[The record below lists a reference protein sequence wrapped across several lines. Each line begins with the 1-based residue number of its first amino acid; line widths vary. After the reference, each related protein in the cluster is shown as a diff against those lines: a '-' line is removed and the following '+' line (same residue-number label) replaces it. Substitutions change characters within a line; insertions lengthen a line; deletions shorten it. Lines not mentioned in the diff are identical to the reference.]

1 MTREANVLV
10 LCANIRTIKEYKC
23 LEILQRLCV
32 DDNVIKGCKYWTSLN
47 LYYAG
52 MELAKHNIL
61 PTKTTGTITPNTV
74 MIPGNTNT
82 NSIVSVS
89 HNVLPDELGN
99 IKKNNLEAVFPKFF
113 DLVINENCPRSE
125 GSGFAI
131 TPKDL
136 FPVINEC
143 MKLDGYYIDK
153 EIAREHFGSHGF
165 QLLYKDLLKKESK
178 PVNITAAGETA
189 NWVVFKF
196 RTVGSPKSR
205 EKSIGKTVSARGVK
219 KGNKKSQKKRKK
231 RKYHH

>member
-1 MTREANVLV
+1 MTREANILV

-23 LEILQRLCV
+23 LEILQRLCI
-32 DDNVIKGCKYWTSLN
+32 DDNVVKGCKHWTSLN

-52 MELAKHNIL
+52 IGLAQHNIL
-61 PTKTTGTITPNTV
+61 PTKTTGTITPDTV
-74 MIPGNTNT
+74 IIPGNTNP
-82 NSIVSVS
+82 NSIVSVT

-113 DLVINENCPRSE
+113 DLIINENCPRSA
-125 GSGFAI
+125 GGGFAI
-131 TPKDL
+131 SPKDL

-165 QLLYKDLLKKESK
+165 QVLYKDLLKKESK
-178 PVNITAAGETA
+178 PVNITAAGETS

-205 EKSIGKTVSARGVK
+205 ERYIGKTVSGRGVK
-219 KGNKKSQKKRKK
+219 KGNKKSQKKKKK